1 MQQSANLDQTI
12 NRECFSLA
20 KLKQKTEKYRTGWD
34 KTSRRKVQQDNQL
47 VVTRER
53 RLYNYLSE
61 KTLNKL
67 QVKRLLVGDSK
78 NIS

>member
-20 KLKQKTEKYRTGWD
+20 KLKQKMEKYRKGWD
-34 KTSRRKVQQDNQL
+34 KTSRRKDNQL

>member
-1 MQQSANLDQTI
+1 M
-12 NRECFSLA
+12 
-20 KLKQKTEKYRTGWD
+20 EKYRKGWD